1 MDNFRYLKVGLSL
14 ALLFVS
20 AQLLLARVYPIP
32 TSASIVVIA
41 LLLGGP
47 FVASLILRANAD
59 GPPTAAL
66 DGSARSTVKRLVV
79 AVSGGLVLAVGVA
92 MLVLPGPAFVVI
104 PIGLTILGSEFEWP
118 RRLLSKMRER
128 ARRALGKTVE
138 REPRA

>member
-59 GPPTAAL
+59 GPPAAL
-66 DGSARSTVKRLVV
+66 AGSARSTVKRLVV